1 MSRESEF
8 ITCRARER
16 GARLKASSARS
27 QGGQVEVAEK
37 QSPTLLFSTVHPCKQ
52 ANNQAYLFRTPEA
65 LTITP
70 GRQSSNSTMDAA
82 GLLKKQGWRGL
93 GHSLDSDNKG
103 LRKPLLVSKKID
115 VLGIGINKADVI
127 QGQWWLKAFD
137 SSLKDFGTG
146 KKSILANVKE
156 QGIKRGGLYGRFVQG
171 EGVAGTI
178 GVVDPKVAALA
189 SAVGPAVGVKRKA
202 EDDED
207 EDKVEKKK
215 AKKDKKEKK
224 RSKSTSDSSSDDE
237 KKARRAAKKAKK
249 SATTDEDTSDAATT
263 TKKSKSKKD
272 KSLDGLPED
281 KRKQYEERAAAKGVT
296 LDQYFSLRLAKNLEA
311 KEARRS
317 GTTTP
322 ATESASEDSAKD
334 DKKKEKKIK
343 KDKKSSKK

>member
-1 MSRESEF
+1 
-8 ITCRARER
+8 
-16 GARLKASSARS
+16 
-27 QGGQVEVAEK
+27 
-37 QSPTLLFSTVHPCKQ
+37 
-52 ANNQAYLFRTPEA
+52 
-65 LTITP
+65 
-70 GRQSSNSTMDAA
+70 MDAA

-93 GHSLDSDNKG
+93 GHSLDNDNKG
-103 LRKPLLVSKKID
+103 LRKPLLVSKKVD

-146 KKSILANVKE
+146 KKSILANVKDH
-156 QGIKRGGLYGRFVQG
+156 GIKRGGLYGRFVQG
-171 EGVAGTI
+171 EGVPGTI

-189 SAVGPAVGVKRKA
+189 SAIGPATGVKRKA
-202 EDDED
+202 ENDED
-207 EDKVEKKK
+207 EDKKEKQK
-215 AKKDKKEKK
+215 AKKEKK
-224 RSKSTSDSSSDDE
+224 RSKSTSESSSDDE

-249 SATTDEDTSDAATT
+249 SATTDEDTSDAAA

-281 KRKQYEERAAAKGVT
+281 KLKQYEERAASKGVT
-296 LDQYFSLRLAKNLEA
+296 LEQYFTQRLAKNLEA

-322 ATESASEDSAKD
+322 ATEPASEDSAKD
-334 DKKKEKKIK
+334 DTKKEKKSK

>member
-1 MSRESEF
+1 MKSTRKES
-8 ITCRARER
+8 
-16 GARLKASSARS
+16 ASQAGLSPRIAGRS
-27 QGGQVEVAEK
+27 SQK
-37 QSPTLLFSTVHPCKQ
+37 SPNRKRQKNNPDAAFLHCPSVQ
-52 ANNQAYLFRTPEA
+52 ANDRAYLLCTPSSLAIHPDGRT
-65 LTITP
+65 
-70 GRQSSNSTMDAA
+70 QHTMDAA
-82 GLLKKQGWRGL
+82 GLLKKQGWRGV
-93 GHSLDSDNKG
+93 GHSLDSNNKG
-103 LRKPLLVSKKID
+103 LRKPLLVSKKVD

-127 QGQWWLKAFD
+127 QGQWWVKAFD

-146 KKSILANVKE
+146 KRSILANVKDH
-156 QGIKRGGLYGRFVQG
+156 GIKRGGLYGRFVQG

-178 GVVDPKVAALA
+178 GVVDPKIAALA

-207 EDKVEKKK
+207 EDKTEK
-215 AKKDKKEKK
+215 KKEKK

-249 SATTDEDTSDAATT
+249 SATTDDNTSDAAT

-322 ATESASEDSAKD
+322 ATEPASEDSAKD
-334 DKKKEKKIK
+334 NKNKEKKTK

>member
-1 MSRESEF
+1 
-8 ITCRARER
+8 
-16 GARLKASSARS
+16 
-27 QGGQVEVAEK
+27 
-37 QSPTLLFSTVHPCKQ
+37 
-52 ANNQAYLFRTPEA
+52 
-65 LTITP
+65 
-70 GRQSSNSTMDAA
+70 MDAA

-93 GHSLDSDNKG
+93 GHSLDSNNKG
-103 LRKPLLVSKKID
+103 LRKPLLVSKKVD
-115 VLGIGINKADVI
+115 VLGVGINKADVI

-146 KKSILANVKE
+146 KKSILANVKDH
-156 QGIKRGGLYGRFVQG
+156 GIKRGGLYGRFVQG
-171 EGVAGTI
+171 EGVPGTI
-178 GVVDPKVAALA
+178 GVVDPKVASLA
-189 SAVGPAVGVKRKA
+189 SAVGPATGVKRKA

-215 AKKDKKEKK
+215 AKKEKK
-224 RSKSTSDSSSDDE
+224 RSKSKSDSSSDDE

-249 SATTDEDTSDAATT
+249 SATTDEDTSDAAT

-296 LDQYFSLRLAKNLEA
+296 LEQYFTQRLAKNLEA

-322 ATESASEDSAKD
+322 ATEPASEDSAKD
-334 DKKKEKKIK
+334 DKKTSKKG
-343 KDKKSSKK
+343 KKSSKK

>member
-1 MSRESEF
+1 
-8 ITCRARER
+8 
-16 GARLKASSARS
+16 
-27 QGGQVEVAEK
+27 
-37 QSPTLLFSTVHPCKQ
+37 
-52 ANNQAYLFRTPEA
+52 
-65 LTITP
+65 
-70 GRQSSNSTMDAA
+70 MDAA

-93 GHSLDSDNKG
+93 GHSLDSNNKG

-189 SAVGPAVGVKRKA
+189 SAVGPAVGAKRKA

-224 RSKSTSDSSSDDE
+224 RSKITSDSSSDDE
-237 KKARRAAKKAKK
+237 KKASRAVKKAKK
-249 SATTDEDTSDAATT
+249 SATTDDDTSDAAT

-296 LDQYFSLRLAKNLEA
+296 LDQYFSLRLTKNLEA

-322 ATESASEDSAKD
+322 ATEPASEDSAKD

>member
-1 MSRESEF
+1 
-8 ITCRARER
+8 
-16 GARLKASSARS
+16 
-27 QGGQVEVAEK
+27 
-37 QSPTLLFSTVHPCKQ
+37 
-52 ANNQAYLFRTPEA
+52 
-65 LTITP
+65 
-70 GRQSSNSTMDAA
+70 MDAA

-93 GHSLDSDNKG
+93 GHSLDDKNKG
-103 LRKPLLVSKKID
+103 LRKPLLVSKKVD
-115 VLGIGINKADVI
+115 VLGVGINKADVI

-146 KKSILANVKE
+146 KRSILANVKDH
-156 QGIKRGGLYGRFVQG
+156 GIKRGGLYGRFVQG

-178 GVVDPKVAALA
+178 GVVDPKFAALA
-189 SAVGPAVGVKRKA
+189 SAIGPAVGVKRKA
-202 EDDED
+202 EDDEEQD
-207 EDKVEKKK
+207 ETEKKK
-215 AKKDKKEKK
+215 AKKAKKEKK
-224 RSKSTSDSSSDDE
+224 SSKSTSDSSSDDE

-249 SATTDEDTSDAATT
+249 SNTTDDDTSDAAA

-296 LDQYFSLRLAKNLEA
+296 LEQYFSQRLAKYLEA

-322 ATESASEDSAKD
+322 ATEPASEDSAKD
-334 DKKKEKKIK
+334 DKKKDKKNKKKNKKDK